1 MDTLL
6 RMNAEEIDISLV
18 EFIKSSFKG
27 KKIALHIYEDTLNDT
42 DFLLANLS
50 NKKRLLESIENVK
63 NNINLKQI
71 EFSDIQSLLNDNG
84 KWEIY

>member
-27 KKIALHIYEDTLNDT
+27 KKIALHIYEDTLDET
-42 DFLLANLS
+42 DFLLANS
-50 NKKRLLESIENVK
+50 NNKKRLLESIENVK
-63 NNINLKQI
+63 KNANLKQI
-71 EFSDIQSLLNDNG
+71 EFSDIQSILNDDG
-84 KWEIY
+84 K

>member
-27 KKIALHIYEDTLNDT
+27 KKIALHIYEDTLNET
-42 DFLLANLS
+42 DFLLANSS

-63 NNINLKQI
+63 NNTNLKQI
-71 EFSDIQSLLNDNG
+71 EFSDIQSILNDDG
-84 KWEIY
+84 K

>member
-27 KKIALHIYEDTLNDT
+27 KKIALHIYEDTLDET
-42 DFLLANLS
+42 DFLLANS
-50 NKKRLLESIENVK
+50 NNKKRLLESIENVK

-71 EFSDIQSLLNDNG
+71 EFSDIQSILNDDG
-84 KWEIY
+84 K

>member
-27 KKIALHIYEDTLNDT
+27 KKIALHIYEDTLDET
-42 DFLLANLS
+42 DFLLANS
-50 NKKRLLESIENVK
+50 NNKKRLLESIENVK
-63 NNINLKQI
+63 NMTNLKQI
-71 EFSDIQSLLNDNG
+71 EFSDIQSIVNDDG
-84 KWEIY
+84 K

>member
-27 KKIALHIYEDTLNDT
+27 KKIALHIYEDTLDET
-42 DFLLANLS
+42 DFLLANS
-50 NKKRLLESIENVK
+50 NNKKRLLESIENVK
-63 NNINLKQI
+63 NNTNLKQI
-71 EFSDIQSLLNDNG
+71 EFSDIQSILNDDG
-84 KWEIY
+84 K

>member
-6 RMNAEEIDISLV
+6 RMQAEEIDISLV

-27 KKIALHIYEDTLNDT
+27 KKIALHIYEDTLDET
-42 DFLLANLS
+42 DFLLSNSS

-71 EFSDIQSLLNDNG
+71 EFSDIQSILNDDG
-84 KWEIY
+84 K